1 MHSHPEE
8 LRRGIAVLN
17 VQGESSQHTGGQEQ
31 CGKRRLKRLKR
42 FKDLPA
48 ATFRSGGKFSKMT
61 LKRMERAGRL
71 PALKIGRSV
80 RYRLADIER
89 IEAESAVR

>member
-1 MHSHPEE
+1 
-8 LRRGIAVLN
+8 
-17 VQGESSQHTGGQEQ
+17 
-31 CGKRRLKRLKR
+31 
-42 FKDLPA
+42 
-48 ATFRSGGKFSKMT
+48 MT

>member
-1 MHSHPEE
+1 MSKANLVSTQEDKSNAEKEDSNVSSGSKTYPRQRFGAVASFEE
-8 LRRGIAVLN
+8 
-17 VQGESSQHTGGQEQ
+17 
-31 CGKRRLKRLKR
+31 
-42 FKDLPA
+42 
-48 ATFRSGGKFSKMT
+48 T

>member
-1 MHSHPEE
+1 MSKANLVSTQEDKSNAE
-8 LRRGIAVLN
+8 KEDSNVSSGSKTYRGN
-17 VQGESSQHTGGQEQ
+17 VSERWQV
-31 CGKRRLKRLKR
+31 
-42 FKDLPA
+42 
-48 ATFRSGGKFSKMT
+48 SKMT

-71 PALKIGRSV
+71 PALKIGRTV

>member
-1 MHSHPEE
+1 MRKKKTQTFQAVQR
-8 LRRGIAVLN
+8 LTRGN
-17 VQGESSQHTGGQEQ
+17 VSERWQV
-31 CGKRRLKRLKR
+31 
-42 FKDLPA
+42 
-48 ATFRSGGKFSKMT
+48 SKMT